1 MTVFADE
8 WRRCLRAHYM
18 HAIRHDDRVNLRSLV
33 PVLQHLGF
41 TDAELAELRVQA
53 TMHVDDVGEDFVP
66 DLDVLQAQP
75 EIEPE
80 AQPQPQPPQG
90 DFQPHPLEC
99 QCPRCVEINLVP
111 HDEDGQPIEAED
123 DEHDDP
129 DAPQQL
135 SLF

>member
-1 MTVFADE
+1 MAVFADE

-18 HAIRHDDRVNLRSLV
+18 HAIRHNDRVNLRSLV

-41 TDAELAELRVQA
+41 TEAELAELRVQA
-53 TMHVDDVGEDFVP
+53 TMHVDDVSEDFVP
-66 DLDVLQAQP
+66 DLDILQAQP
-75 EIEPE
+75 
-80 AQPQPQPPQG
+80 QPPAPSDQG

-111 HDEDGQPIEAED
+111 HDEDGQPIEA
-123 DEHDDP
+123 DEEERDDP

-135 SLF
+135 TLF